1 VGVNNGSSGDSV
13 NLVTGVP
20 GQITRTNADGT
31 TETFGGGNGQQS
43 ANATVS
49 VTGPTG
55 SATATV
61 TPVRGAVGYA
71 WYTGAAGSERL
82 YAV

>member
-1 VGVNNGSSGDSV
+1 SGGTLATQTLSVICVALGLQAYLDVVGVNNGSSGDSV

-49 VTGPTG
+49 VTG
-55 SATATV
+55 
-61 TPVRGAVGYA
+61 
-71 WYTGAAGSERL
+71 
-82 YAV
+82 